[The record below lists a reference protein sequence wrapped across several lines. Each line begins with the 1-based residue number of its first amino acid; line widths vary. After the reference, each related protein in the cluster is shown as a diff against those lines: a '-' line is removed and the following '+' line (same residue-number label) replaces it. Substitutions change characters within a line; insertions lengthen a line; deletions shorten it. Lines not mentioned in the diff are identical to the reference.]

1 MCSQTHLMVM
11 KYLTLKNSNK
21 IEKGLVFNVR
31 QDIMH
36 YGPAPDKVAFKYK
49 HQAAA
54 AQEA

>member
-1 MCSQTHLMVM
+1 MQSDSFYGDEILNVE
-11 KYLTLKNSNK
+11 KFEK
-21 IEKGLVFNVR
+21 IEKDLVLNVR

-36 YGPAPDKVAFKYK
+36 YGPAPDKVTFKYK

>member
-1 MCSQTHLMVM
+1 M
-11 KYLTLKNSNK
+11 LKNSK
-21 IEKGLVFNVR
+21 RIEKGLVLNVW

-36 YGPAPDKVAFKYK
+36 YGLAPDKVTFKYK